1 MPKQEGQKT
10 KLLALL
16 HIFEQKTDENHLLN
30 VPQLVELLEQQGILA
45 ERKSIY
51 SDIDTLCALGYDI
64 QLRRGR
70 GGGYWMAS
78 RAFELSELKL
88 LVDAVQAS
96 KVISARTSKKLIRKL
111 EALCSEYEGTQ
122 LQRQVYVDGR
132 PKADSR
138 TLLYSI
144 DALHTA
150 ISAGRLVQFRY
161 KNNSTWTVS
170 PWQLAWEGGCYYLI
184 AYQDEK
190 DPANIRNYR
199 VDRMSYVKVL
209 DRPRRGKEAFAA
221 FDLPSY
227 LRKHFNM
234 FGGPEYRVTLRC
246 TADLEAAAEI
256 VDLANE
262 KMDNQFRENVVFTL
276 ADHIDFSV
284 QRYRKNINIK
294 LPLFYEVRQLYPKES
309 EIGKQALNI
318 LKKRLDIALPQE
330 EAAAIALHFV
340 NYKAQAETTP
350 DIDYGSIIEQATGII
365 EQELQVTVDRDSFNY
380 YRFVTHMHYMMKRTL
395 DDAMIDTQNR
405 DIFESMKKE
414 YPSIY
419 SCSVKVAALI
429 EQQLKKSLSEEEILY
444 LILHINRLCAR
455 EDCDR

>member
-1 MPKQEGQKT
+1 MTHLIAGV
-10 KLLALL
+10 ALSV
-16 HIFEQKTDENHLLN
+16 HL
-30 VPQLVELLEQQGILA
+30 
-45 ERKSIY
+45 
-51 SDIDTLCALGYDI
+51 
-64 QLRRGR
+64 
-70 GGGYWMAS
+70 
-78 RAFELSELKL
+78 F
-88 LVDAVQAS
+88 
-96 KVISARTSKKLIRKL
+96 
-111 EALCSEYEGTQ
+111 
-122 LQRQVYVDGR
+122 
-132 PKADSR
+132 
-138 TLLYSI
+138 
-144 DALHTA
+144 
-150 ISAGRLVQFRY
+150 RLVHL
-161 KNNSTWTVS
+161 SL
-170 PWQLAWEGGCYYLI
+170 QLCPVCRI
-184 AYQDEK
+184 
-190 DPANIRNYR
+190 YR
-199 VDRMSYVKVL
+199 VDITALVL
-209 DRPRRGKEAFAA
+209 CLEMNVASLRDIDDVSRTSGNDSAV
-221 FDLPSY
+221 DL
-227 LRKHFNM
+227 
-234 FGGPEYRVTLRC
+234 
-246 TADLEAAAEI
+246 DLKGSLKNDIA
-256 VDLANE
+256 LANE

-318 LKKRLDIALPQE
+318 LKKRLDIALPRE

>member
-1 MPKQEGQKT
+1 M
-10 KLLALL
+10 
-16 HIFEQKTDENHLLN
+16 
-30 VPQLVELLEQQGILA
+30 
-45 ERKSIY
+45 
-51 SDIDTLCALGYDI
+51 
-64 QLRRGR
+64 
-70 GGGYWMAS
+70 
-78 RAFELSELKL
+78 
-88 LVDAVQAS
+88 
-96 KVISARTSKKLIRKL
+96 KVIKNINNNIS
-111 EALCSEYEGTQ
+111 LC
-122 LQRQVYVDGR
+122 L
-132 PKADSR
+132 DSR
-138 TLLYSI
+138 NNEVVAFGKGIGFTKPPYDVPLSKI
-144 DALHTA
+144 DRTFYD
-150 ISAGRLVQFRY
+150 VDEE
-161 KNNSTWTVS
+161 
-170 PWQLAWEGGCYYLI
+170 QLA
-184 AYQDEK
+184 
-190 DPANIRNYR
+190 
-199 VDRMSYVKVL
+199 VL
-209 DRPRRGKEAFAA
+209 NRI
-221 FDLPSY
+221 
-227 LRKHFNM
+227 
-234 FGGPEYRVTLRC
+234 PENV
-246 TADLEAAAEI
+246 LEAAAEI

-318 LKKRLDIALPQE
+318 LKKRLD
-330 EAAAIALHFV
+330 IALHFV

>member
-1 MPKQEGQKT
+1 M
-10 KLLALL
+10 
-16 HIFEQKTDENHLLN
+16 
-30 VPQLVELLEQQGILA
+30 
-45 ERKSIY
+45 
-51 SDIDTLCALGYDI
+51 
-64 QLRRGR
+64 
-70 GGGYWMAS
+70 
-78 RAFELSELKL
+78 
-88 LVDAVQAS
+88 
-96 KVISARTSKKLIRKL
+96 KVIKNINNNIS
-111 EALCSEYEGTQ
+111 LC
-122 LQRQVYVDGR
+122 L
-132 PKADSR
+132 DSR
-138 TLLYSI
+138 NNEVVAFGKGIGFTKPPYDVPLSKI
-144 DALHTA
+144 DRTFYD
-150 ISAGRLVQFRY
+150 VDEE
-161 KNNSTWTVS
+161 
-170 PWQLAWEGGCYYLI
+170 QLA
-184 AYQDEK
+184 
-190 DPANIRNYR
+190 
-199 VDRMSYVKVL
+199 VL
-209 DRPRRGKEAFAA
+209 NRI
-221 FDLPSY
+221 
-227 LRKHFNM
+227 
-234 FGGPEYRVTLRC
+234 PENV
-246 TADLEAAAEI
+246 LEAAAEI

-294 LPLFYEVRQLYPKES
+294 LPLFYEVRQLYP
-309 EIGKQALNI
+309 
-318 LKKRLDIALPQE
+318 
-330 EAAAIALHFV
+330 AAIALHFV

>member
-1 MPKQEGQKT
+1 MAGKRVGR
-10 KLLALL
+10 LAVNREAGL
-16 HIFEQKTDENHLLN
+16 
-30 VPQLVELLEQQGILA
+30 GIAAA
-45 ERKSIY
+45 E
-51 SDIDTLCALGYDI
+51 ALRDVT
-64 QLRRGR
+64 
-70 GGGYWMAS
+70 
-78 RAFELSELKL
+78 E
-88 LVDAVQAS
+88 DAVVEVVAAQRRIAARGENFED
-96 KVISARTSKKLIRKL
+96 SAREL
-111 EALCSEYEGTQ
+111 EKRDVE
-122 LQRQVYVDGR
+122 R
-132 PKADSR
+132 
-138 TLLYSI
+138 
-144 DALHTA
+144 
-150 ISAGRLVQFRY
+150 
-161 KNNSTWTVS
+161 
-170 PWQLAWEGGCYYLI
+170 
-184 AYQDEK
+184 
-190 DPANIRNYR
+190 
-199 VDRMSYVKVL
+199 
-209 DRPRRGKEAFAA
+209 
-221 FDLPSY
+221 
-227 LRKHFNM
+227 
-234 FGGPEYRVTLRC
+234 
-246 TADLEAAAEI
+246 AAAEI

-318 LKKRLDIALPQE
+318 LKKRLDIALPRE

>member
-1 MPKQEGQKT
+1 M
-10 KLLALL
+10 
-16 HIFEQKTDENHLLN
+16 
-30 VPQLVELLEQQGILA
+30 
-45 ERKSIY
+45 
-51 SDIDTLCALGYDI
+51 
-64 QLRRGR
+64 
-70 GGGYWMAS
+70 
-78 RAFELSELKL
+78 
-88 LVDAVQAS
+88 
-96 KVISARTSKKLIRKL
+96 KVIKNINNNIS
-111 EALCSEYEGTQ
+111 LC
-122 LQRQVYVDGR
+122 L
-132 PKADSR
+132 DSR
-138 TLLYSI
+138 NNEVVAFGKGIGFTKPPYDVPLSKI
-144 DALHTA
+144 DRTFYD
-150 ISAGRLVQFRY
+150 VDEE
-161 KNNSTWTVS
+161 
-170 PWQLAWEGGCYYLI
+170 QLA
-184 AYQDEK
+184 
-190 DPANIRNYR
+190 
-199 VDRMSYVKVL
+199 VL
-209 DRPRRGKEAFAA
+209 NRI
-221 FDLPSY
+221 
-227 LRKHFNM
+227 
-234 FGGPEYRVTLRC
+234 PENV
-246 TADLEAAAEI
+246 LEAAAEI

-318 LKKRLDIALPQE
+318 LKKRLDIALPRE

-429 EQQLKKSLSEEEILY
+429 EQQLKKSLSEEEYYI
-444 LILHINRLCAR
+444 
-455 EDCDR
+455 